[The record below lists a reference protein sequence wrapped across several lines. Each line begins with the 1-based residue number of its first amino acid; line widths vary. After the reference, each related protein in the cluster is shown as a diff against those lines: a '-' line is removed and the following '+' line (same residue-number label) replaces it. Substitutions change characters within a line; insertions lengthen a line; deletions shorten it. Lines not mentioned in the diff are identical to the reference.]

1 MYFNWTGDL
10 SVLYSFRP
18 LFLLNIQTQA
28 YGKFIT
34 GNHFLVVDMKRIL
47 QFLKFG
53 MLPLHANG
61 VLRLFVLN
69 LN

>member
-10 SVLYSFRP
+10 LVFYSFHP
-18 LFLLNIQTQA
+18 LFLLNIQTRA
-28 YGKFIT
+28 YGTFIT
-34 GNHFLVVDMKRIL
+34 RSHFLVVDIWRIL

-61 VLRLFVLN
+61 VLPLFVLN